1 MTSDDGISTKH
12 ISGKLLQL
20 EAKRIELGFLK
31 MVVTDLR
38 SYRKMIGIKK
48 YD

>member
-1 MTSDDGISTKH
+1 MASDDRVSTKN
-12 ISGKLLQL
+12 ISVGLLQL
-20 EAKRIELGFLK
+20 EAKNLELGFLR
-31 MVVTDLR
+31 MVVSDLR